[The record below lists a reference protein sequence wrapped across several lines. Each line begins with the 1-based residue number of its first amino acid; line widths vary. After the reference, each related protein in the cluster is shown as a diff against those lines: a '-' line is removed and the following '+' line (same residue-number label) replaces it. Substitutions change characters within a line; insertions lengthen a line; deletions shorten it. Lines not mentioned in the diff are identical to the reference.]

1 MFDMVVALELFLV
14 HMFDLDIVS
23 VPFQVDKYN
32 LALVSSME
40 ILLVTSLV
48 GKVCMV
54 IMLVFLQD
62 I

>member
-1 MFDMVVALELFLV
+1 MFDMEVTLELFLV

-23 VPFQVDKYN
+23 VLFPVDRYN
-32 LALVSSME
+32 RVLVSSME

-48 GKVCMV
+48 GKVCTV

>member
-1 MFDMVVALELFLV
+1 MVVTLELFLV

-23 VPFQVDKYN
+23 VLFPVDRYN
-32 LALVSSME
+32 RVLVSSME
-40 ILLVTSLV
+40 ILLVTNLV
-48 GKVCMV
+48 GKVCTV